1 MDNLQLYIGQTIV
14 QTRKEKNISQ
24 ESLALTADIDRHY
37 MSDIENGRRNI
48 SVDILEKIARA
59 LGTSGS
65 AILAEAEALIYN

>member
-1 MDNLQLYIGQTIV
+1 MDNLQVYIGQEIV
-14 QTRKEKNISQ
+14 KKRKEKNISQ

-59 LGTSGS
+59 LGTTGS
-65 AILAEAEALIYN
+65 SILAKAEAMIYN